1 MSNSQEEEIARDYIC
16 FGKPDT
22 TVIILD
28 ATCIEKNLNLVFQIL
43 EITNKVVVC
52 VNLLDEARKKHI
64 HIDLKKL
71 SSYLGVP
78 VVGCVA
84 RKKKTLQHLLSTIVK
99 VASSSIT
106 CKPNLITYHPTIEDS
121 LLMLEAT
128 VQKYLPKEYSHL
140 SRWTALKL
148 IDGEPSILHSMEK
161 NFSLSF
167 LEEDIQNK
175 LNEVKEL
182 LLQNDIDEDNF
193 RDKIVS
199 SIVLKA
205 EDICNHVVS
214 YEKFAR
220 YIP

>member
-1 MSNSQEEEIARDYIC
+1 
-16 FGKPDT
+16 
-22 TVIILD
+22 
-28 ATCIEKNLNLVFQIL
+28 
-43 EITNKVVVC
+43 
-52 VNLLDEARKKHI
+52 
-64 HIDLKKL
+64 
-71 SSYLGVP
+71 
-78 VVGCVA
+78 
-84 RKKKTLQHLLSTIVK
+84 
-99 VASSSIT
+99 
-106 CKPNLITYHPTIEDS
+106 
-121 LLMLEAT
+121 MLEAT